1 VWHAAAVLP
10 QTVRDR
16 PARST
21 VLAALLVALAS
32 LPLGHAL
39 AFDASAWVVWGRE
52 VWALDL
58 QTGAGPSW
66 KPFPVLFTAPF
77 AVLGDGAGAAWLV
90 VARAGALLAVVGA
103 ARLAA
108 RAAGP
113 WAGVVAAGTLVLS
126 PWWLLNGALGNAD
139 PLLGALVVWAFLTFD
154 DGRPRA
160 AFWLGVAGALI
171 RPEVWPFLALYALW
185 LLRTGRLPWAHA
197 LGAGAGVLALW
208 VVPDALSSGLASTSG
223 ATGTASAGSA
233 GLTSF
238 PFGTVLVDLGEQA
251 PWLGLTAALA
261 GAGALDALRR
271 RGLVRPG
278 PAARPAWWLALVLAY
293 TLLVAAMAQVGFAG
307 NPRYLVPALVL
318 LAAVSGVVVAL
329 PDAVRAT
336 PKDVKDGRAA
346 TPATPATAGWTARDR
361 AAVAVVVLVALAVAG
376 AGAIR
381 DQARALDERAAVRR
395 GLADAVRDAGGLD
408 AVRRSGPVRS
418 GDPGLR
424 ALVAETLHES
434 VPAASARPRPGET
447 VARPLPGGRWTLR

>member
-1 VWHAAAVLP
+1 MLGAGPAPLLWHAAAVLP

-16 PARST
+16 PARSA

-52 VWALDL
+52 VWRLDL

-90 VARAGALLAVVGA
+90 VARAGALVAVVGA

-113 WAGVVAAGTLVLS
+113 WAAVVAAGTLVLS

-139 PLLGALVVWAFLTFD
+139 PLLGALVVWGFLAFD
-154 DGRPRA
+154 DGRPRT

-171 RPEVWPFLALYALW
+171 RPEAWPFLALYALW
-185 LLRTGRLPWAHA
+185 LLRTGRLPWSHG

-208 VVPDALSSGLASTSG
+208 VIPDALSSGLASTSG

-251 PWLGLTAALA
+251 PWIGLAAALA
-261 GAGALDALRR
+261 GAAALVALRR
-271 RGLVRPG
+271 RRDGGGGRPEV
-278 PAARPAWWLALVLAY
+278 WLAAALAY
-293 TLLVAAMAQVGFAG
+293 ALLVAVMAQAGFAG

-329 PDAVRAT
+329 PDALRGGGSG
-336 PKDVKDGRAA
+336 PGDGRL
-346 TPATPATAGWTARDR
+346 R
-361 AAVAVVVLVALAVAG
+361 AAVAVVVVVALGVTGVGAV
-376 AGAIR
+376 R
-381 DQARALDERAAVRR
+381 DQARDLEERAAVRR
-395 GLADAVRDAGGLD
+395 GLFRAVDDAGGRD
-408 AVRRSGPVRS
+408 AARRSGPVRS

-424 ALVAETLHES
+424 ALVAEALRES
-434 VPAASARPRPGET
+434 VPGASTRARPGDP
-447 VARPLPGGRWTLR
+447 VARPLPGGRWALR

>member
-1 VWHAAAVLP
+1 VLP

-16 PARST
+16 PARSA

-52 VWALDL
+52 VWHLDL

-90 VARAGALLAVVGA
+90 AARAGALVAVVGA

-113 WAGVVAAGTLVLS
+113 WAAVVAVGTLLLS

-139 PLLGALVVWAFLTFD
+139 PLLGALVVWAFLAFD
-154 DGRPRA
+154 DGRPRS

-185 LLRTGRLPWAHA
+185 LLRTGRLPWSHA
-197 LGAGAGVLALW
+197 LGAGVGVLALW
-208 VVPDALSSGLASTSG
+208 VIPDALSSGLASTSG
-223 ATGTASAGSA
+223 ATGMASAGSA
-233 GLTSF
+233 GLTAF

-251 PWLGLTAALA
+251 PWVGLAAALA
-261 GAGALDALRR
+261 GAAALVALRR
-271 RGLVRPG
+271 RRAGGAGRPEV
-278 PAARPAWWLALVLAY
+278 WLAVALAY
-293 TLLVAAMAQVGFAG
+293 TLLVAVMAQAGFAG

-329 PDAVRAT
+329 PDALRRDVTVRG
-336 PKDVKDGRAA
+336 GR
-346 TPATPATAGWTARDR
+346 RLR
-361 AAVAVVVLVALAVAG
+361 AAVTVLVVVALAVTGVG
-376 AGAIR
+376 AVR
-381 DQARALDERAAVRR
+381 DQARDLGERAAVRR
-395 GLADAVRDAGGLD
+395 GLFRAVDDAGGLD

-418 GDPGLR
+418 GDAGLR

-434 VPAASARPRPGET
+434 VPAASSRPRPGET